1 MDFVLWCRTSTV
13 AQCQWHTGKGNLP
26 PCYPHRLNT
35 HIVFDICRL
44 VCIASY
50 NKYNY
55 WTILYVF
62 VWLLF
67 LWFVSRW
74 NRQNATR
81 LFPSHVFRNWWAN
94 WNIEI
99 KYDKEVVGWFFT
111 SKNWGWREYW
121 NSFWTLNGFRC
132 YKNPLVPMCPG
143 RLLISR
149 LNWLSS
155 LLSFQNI
162 CCALYSMENWR
173 CFGNKKIPCM
183 TFPNGWKAK
192 GLGIHSF
199 SISPGFRITQSVP
212 FRHIL
217 LNAMGTNM
225 GRQELD

>member
-81 LFPSHVFRNWWAN
+81 LFPPHVFRNWWAN
-94 WNIEI
+94 LRKIEI
-99 KYDKEVVGWFFT
+99 KYDKEVVGCFFYIQELGVEGILKFFLDFEWIQMLRKPSCAYVPWPLTYFEAKLALFFT
-111 SKNWGWREYW
+111 FFSKHLLCSILYGELEMFQEQKN
-121 NSFWTLNGFRC
+121 TLHDFS
-132 YKNPLVPMCPG
+132 K
-143 RLLISR
+143 RL
-149 LNWLSS
+149 
-155 LLSFQNI
+155 
-162 CCALYSMENWR
+162 
-173 CFGNKKIPCM
+173 
-183 TFPNGWKAK
+183 K
-192 GLGIHSF
+192 GQ
-199 SISPGFRITQSVP
+199 R
-212 FRHIL
+212 FRHTFLFYFPGVSHYAVRPISAYPL
-217 LNAMGTNM
+217 ERYG
-225 GRQELD
+225 D